1 MEDTLAPL
9 ILVPLA
15 IVQAVIWSN
24 PEPLV
29 SWGVEIHR
37 IATKIIS
44 VQLSALRVLLLTRTG
59 KQLIATLSIFTMISI
74 WNWAKSVTRRARLSD
89 ADKAE
94 MKELLRQRAIR
105 VEQMKKKRAESHTC
119 LLCDPKSP
127 KRKLRILTLEGGG
140 IRGVTTGTVLGR
152 ILERFP
158 NLLDEVDM
166 ICGVSTGSFIAA
178 CLATGCT
185 PKEIIRLYDLV
196 RKPCFSN
203 SPKRILFGLKNLC
216 KAKYGHQGR
225 YDSLR
230 SMFGDW
236 NLDSFSHHI
245 LVPTLKVGAA
255 EHCYSPYVFTNFG
268 SGISNV
274 SLETKQAR
282 LKRVV
287 VEKERRE
294 MQIVDLI
301 VRSSAAPTF
310 FPAYHGFVDGM

>member
-185 PKEIIRLYDLV
+185 PKE
-196 RKPCFSN
+196 
-203 SPKRILFGLKNLC
+203 
-216 KAKYGHQGR
+216 
-225 YDSLR
+225 
-230 SMFGDW
+230 
-236 NLDSFSHHI
+236 
-245 LVPTLKVGAA
+245 
-255 EHCYSPYVFTNFG
+255 
-268 SGISNV
+268 V
-274 SLETKQAR
+274 SLISFFRPIFDHIPDHSFIRSRAKTLFLEQSQTNPIRTQKSVQS
-282 LKRVV
+282 
-287 VEKERRE
+287 
-294 MQIVDLI
+294 QI
-301 VRSSAAPTF
+301 RSPR
-310 FPAYHGFVDGM
+310 PLR